1 MSRSLFSPSLADLAT
16 FKPSMRSDSG
26 QQLGDIGWLN
36 NPYNIREACKL
47 KNVPKSGKSPQFLD
61 PLLLQDV
68 LDFFEF
74 GKNWKFVYPSHSDLV
89 WEKFEIGKI
98 LNFGSPPKKT

>member
-47 KNVPKSGKSPQFLD
+47 KNVPKSGKSPKGIKSGDQK
-61 PLLLQDV
+61 V
-68 LDFFEF
+68 
-74 GKNWKFVYPSHSDLV
+74 H
-89 WEKFEIGKI
+89 KI
-98 LNFGSPPKKT
+98 VIKIF